1 MLIYGPRL
9 DVESLID
16 RMLDGVQVNGDL
28 MPTPEP
34 PTPEQVEHCSPEE
47 MSEML
52 DNFLDSLQMQAELQL
67 LSQEEME
74 ELMKELEE
82 LARLLRD
89 FP

>member
-16 RMLDGVQVNGDL
+16 RMLEGVQVNGDL

-34 PTPEQVEHCSPEE
+34 PTPEEVEQCSPEE

-52 DNFLDSLQMQAELQL
+52 DKFLDDLQMKSELQL
-67 LSQEEME
+67 LNQEEME
-74 ELMKELEE
+74 ELMKELGD
-82 LARLLRD
+82 LARLLQD